1 MLFPSPLHSL
11 ELRQIEQ
18 FCLHWPEGVRVEYK
32 RELDARHIPKVVSS
46 FANTVGGVWII
57 GVATDVE
64 NRAVFP
70 IRGISRT
77 PGIEERI
84 TQSCYH
90 NLYPPLLPDIKI
102 IDVPGEGGRVVVVV
116 QISESVEAPHAIEN
130 STKVYIR
137 TNSPTEIIQMAE
149 IDRIEYLLK
158 RRQQPEQMRE
168 DMIHSM
174 ATRSPIGSPFL
185 RVVVS
190 PRYPSRP
197 IFPEDDLKTRLQNVV
212 QAGTY
217 SSIGGRFRLVRQ
229 GFMSLV
235 PTVSSHSPDFHVEIN
250 VYGVLSCY
258 VPLAIEEGKR
268 VHLDQIVT
276 EIGRALNL
284 AEYLLKDTTQNLLVR
299 VSLQGVGG
307 CLMVVSGG
315 QGAWTAIEE
324 FIQGEHYF
332 ASESLGDDLLFA
344 NHVAELTRQMMWS
357 FNWAEREKINQ
368 MTREILTR
376 YKIP

>member
-1 MLFPSPLHSL
+1 MLFSSPLHSL
-11 ELRQIEQ
+11 DLRQIEQ
-18 FCLHWPEGVRVEYK
+18 FCRNWPEGVRVEYK
-32 RELDARHIPKVVSS
+32 RELDTRHIPKIVSS

-57 GVATDVE
+57 GVAADVE

-77 PGIEERI
+77 AGIEERI

-102 IDVPGEGGRVVVVV
+102 IDVPGDEEHVLVVV
-116 QISESVEAPHAIEN
+116 QILESVEAPHAIEN

-137 TNSPTEIIQMAE
+137 TNSPAEIIQMAE

-168 DMIHSM
+168 EMIRGM
-174 ATRSPIGSPFL
+174 ATRSPVGSPFL

-197 IFPEDDLKTRLQNVV
+197 IFPENVLKDRLQSVT

-235 PTVSSHSPDFHVEIN
+235 PAVLSHNPDFHFEIN
-250 VYGVLSCY
+250 LYGLLSCY
-258 VPLAIEEGKR
+258 VPLAIEEGQR
-268 VHLDQIVT
+268 VNLDQIVG
-276 EIGRALNL
+276 EVGRALNL
-284 AEYLLKDTTQNLLVR
+284 ARYLLKDTNLNLLVR

-307 CLMVVSGG
+307 FLMVVRGG
-315 QGAWTAIEE
+315 QGVWTAIEE
-324 FIQGEHYF
+324 FIQGENYLP
-332 ASESLGDDLLFA
+332 SESLDDDLLFA
-344 NHVAELTRQMMWS
+344 DQVAELTRQLVWS
-357 FNWAEREKINQ
+357 FNWADREKIIQ
-368 MTREILTR
+368 ITREILTR
-376 YKIP
+376 HGIP